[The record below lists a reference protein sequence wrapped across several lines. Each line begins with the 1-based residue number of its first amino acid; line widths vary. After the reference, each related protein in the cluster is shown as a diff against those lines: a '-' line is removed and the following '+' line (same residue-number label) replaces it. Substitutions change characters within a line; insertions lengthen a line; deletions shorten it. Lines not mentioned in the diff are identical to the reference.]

1 MRKDIFT
8 HFYTTKNVEINA
20 VPFKM
25 QFLKIN
31 MKPKYN
37 LNTPW

>member
-1 MRKDIFT
+1 MRKGIVT
-8 HFYTTKNVEINA
+8 HSDTTKNIDIN
-20 VPFKM
+20 VIPFEM

-37 LNTPW
+37 LNTP